1 MTTGNVKYSRMK
13 EIFNSIDGV
22 DLHDSKGG
30 KNGTFHFKMATSPE
44 MRGTEIDVLELSVR
58 SYHGL
63 KRGGYDTIGQV
74 IESVENGMALKK
86 VRNLGA
92 KSIREIM
99 ENMFLWYLS
108 TMTPEQRD
116 KYILETI
123 VMNGHNIQ
131 RFEL

>member
-13 EIFNSIDGV
+13 EVFNHIKGV
-22 DLHDSKGG
+22 ELRDARGG

-44 MRGTEIDVLELSVR
+44 MRATEIDVLELSVR

-63 KRGGYDTIGQV
+63 KRGGYNTIGQV
-74 IESVENGMALKK
+74 IEGVENGMELAK

-108 TMTPEQRD
+108 TMTPEQQE
-116 KYILETI
+116 KYLIETAL
-123 VMNGHNIQ
+123 MNGHK
-131 RFEL
+131 FG

>member
-13 EIFNSIDGV
+13 ELFNNIAGV
-22 DLHDSKGG
+22 ELRDAKGG

-44 MRGTEIDVLELSVR
+44 MRATEIDVLELSVR

-63 KRGGYDTIGQV
+63 KRAGYDTIGQV
-74 IESVENGMALKK
+74 IEAVEDGMALKK

-92 KSIREIM
+92 ISIREIM

-108 TMTPEQRD
+108 TMSQEQQE
-116 KYILETI
+116 KYLIETAL
-123 VMNGHNIQ
+123 MNGHKFVDKQ
-131 RFEL
+131 